1 MRPDQKFYVYIM
13 TNNHKNVLYVGVT
26 NNLRR
31 RVIEHESGFDNGF
44 TKKYRCL
51 YLIYYE
57 AFRSINRAIKREKE
71 IKAWRREKK
80 DKLIA
85 STNPHLNFLN
95 DTVKSL

>member
-1 MRPDQKFYVYIM
+1 M

-31 RVIEHESGFDNGF
+31 RVNEHENGLDHGF
-44 TKKYRCL
+44 TKNYNCR

-57 AFRSINRAIKREKE
+57 EFRSINLAIKREKE

-85 STNPHLNFLN
+85 STNPHFYFLN
-95 DTVKSL
+95 ETVKSL